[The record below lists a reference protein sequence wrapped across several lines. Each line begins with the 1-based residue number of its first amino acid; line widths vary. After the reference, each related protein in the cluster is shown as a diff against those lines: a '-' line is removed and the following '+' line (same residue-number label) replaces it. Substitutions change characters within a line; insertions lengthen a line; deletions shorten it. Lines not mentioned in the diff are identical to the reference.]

1 MKKII
6 KKFLLVCIV
15 ALALTALC
23 SCDLIDELKEQRID
37 YIDVE
42 NQVLEFNGKQYKVL
56 SNTYERNIA
65 FDESKHCYVAE
76 KEIPL
81 LLIQDFGRSAYYA
94 ADKDLIRMGDTYYCT
109 LDKYEHYADILKNGK
124 LDRYRSYKYV
134 VDEKKQQ
141 VFTEYYVLD
150 EKTTGVI
157 KNTLNNVVGKEVK
170 DFDYAGV
177 EFLHLDACD
186 SENFLVEYDGIQ
198 LYKDGVNNKY
208 GIRVFVDESDV
219 IKEFSEGDSEV
230 ISKLFAMADFDTAYA
245 KAYGKPF
252 ASTEEY
258 Y

>member
-6 KKFLLVCIV
+6 KKLLLVCIV
-15 ALALTALC
+15 SLALTALC
-23 SCDLIDELKEQRID
+23 SCSLIDELKEQRID

-42 NQVLEFNGKQYKVL
+42 NQVLEYKGKQYKVL

-81 LLIQDFGRSAYYA
+81 LLIQDFGISAYYA
-94 ADKDLIRMGDTYYCT
+94 KDKDLIRMGDTYYCT
-109 LDKYEHYADILKNGK
+109 LDKYEHYADILKNGN

-150 EKTTGVI
+150 EKTTEII
-157 KNTLNNVVGKEVK
+157 KNTLNNVVGKENFVISGIE
-170 DFDYAGV
+170 Y
-177 EFLHLDACD
+177 LHLDACD

-198 LYKDGVNNKY
+198 LYKDSNNDKY
-208 GIRVFVDESDV
+208 GIRVTIGDSDV
-219 IKEFSEGDSEV
+219 IKEFREEDSEV
-230 ISKLFAMADFDTAYA
+230 ISKLFELADFDTAYA
-245 KAYGKPF
+245 KAYGKPVY
-252 ASTEEY
+252 SNEEY